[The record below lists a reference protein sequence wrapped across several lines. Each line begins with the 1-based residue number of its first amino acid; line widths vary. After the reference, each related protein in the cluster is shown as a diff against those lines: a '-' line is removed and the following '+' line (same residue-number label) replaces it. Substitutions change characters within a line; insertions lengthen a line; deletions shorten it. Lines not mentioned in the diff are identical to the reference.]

1 MALSVKEQF
10 KIIKRGAAEI
20 IPEDELIQKL
30 KKSQKEGRPLRV
42 KLGIDPTAP
51 DIHLGFAVVLRKLRQ
66 FQDLGHEVALIVG
79 DFTATIGDPSG
90 KSKTRPMLSQEEV
103 RENAQTYVEQLYK
116 ILNEGKTRVFY
127 NGDWLSKM
135 NFADVIQLAS
145 KYTVARIL
153 ERDDF
158 TNRLNQNQPLYM
170 HEILYPLCQGYDSV
184 AIESD
189 IEMGGTDQKFN
200 NLVGRD
206 LQREHGQEP
215 QVVIAMPILV
225 GTDGVEKMSK
235 SLGNYIGITE
245 PPNEMYGKVMSI
257 PDEPMIDYFKL
268 ATDVPM
274 SEIEKIEQG
283 LFNETLHPKTVKQR
297 LAREIVTIY
306 HDLKSAQAAEE
317 EFMRVFRDHEL
328 PEEIPDVNVSNN
340 LFKDGKIWI
349 VRLLTHVNFAKS
361 NREARTLVEQGAVIL
376 NDEQITEPTD
386 LPIENGTILK
396 VGRRFARLVI
406 K

>member
-1 MALSVKEQF
+1 MTRSIEEQL
-10 KIIKRGAAEI
+10 KIIKRGTAEI

-30 KKSQKEGRPLRV
+30 ETSQIEGRPLRV

-51 DIHLGFAVVLRKLRQ
+51 DIHLGFAVVLRKLRE
-66 FQDLGHEVALIVG
+66 FQDLGHEVCLIVG

-90 KSKTRPMLSQEEV
+90 KSKTRPMLNRSEV
-103 RENAQTYVEQLYK
+103 KENAKTYLSQLYK
-116 ILNEGKTRVFY
+116 ILDEDKTRLFY
-127 NGDWLSKM
+127 NGDWLGKM
-135 NFADVIQLAS
+135 NFADVIKLTA
-145 KYTVARIL
+145 KYTVARVL

-158 TNRLNQNQPLYM
+158 ANRLAEQKPLYM

-184 AIESD
+184 AIEAD

-206 LQREHGQEP
+206 LQREFSQEP
-215 QVVIAMPILV
+215 QVVIVMPILV
-225 GTDGVEKMSK
+225 GTDGVDKMSK
-235 SLGNYIGITE
+235 SLGNYIGIAE

-268 ATDVPM
+268 TTDVPIT
-274 SEIEKIEQG
+274 EIEEIERG
-283 LFNETLHPKTVKQR
+283 LLDETLHPKSIKQR

-306 HDLKSAQAAEE
+306 HDAEAAQAAEE
-317 EFMRVFRDHEL
+317 EFNRVFREHEL
-328 PEEIPDVNVSNN
+328 PEDITDVDVPQS

-349 VRLLTHVNFAKS
+349 VRLLTHVKFAKS

-376 NDEQITEPTD
+376 DDEKITS
-386 LPIENGTILK
+386 PIDIPLENGNILK
-396 VGRRFARLVI
+396 VGRRFARLMVQ
-406 K
+406 

>member
-1 MALSVKEQF
+1 MALSVEEQF
-10 KIIKRGAAEI
+10 EIIKRGAAEI

-30 KKSQKEGRPLRV
+30 EKSQEEGRPLRV

-90 KSKTRPMLSQEEV
+90 KSKTRPMLSQGEV

-116 ILNEGKTRVFY
+116 ILAEDKTRVFY

-135 NFADVIQLAS
+135 SFADVIQLTS
-145 KYTVARIL
+145 KYTVARVL

-158 TNRLNQNQPLYM
+158 TNRLAQNQPLYM

-189 IEMGGTDQKFN
+189 IEMGGTDQTFN

-328 PEEIPDVNVSNN
+328 PQDIPDVNVPNS